1 MTQLKDTQDIEKKFK
16 DVFAGAFP
24 EGTSL
29 ADKVK
34 IINDFRQELKAYKR
48 QVTKENPGKRLKD
61 ISAAD
66 NSSLGDKIKTI
77 AKLNRSLR
85 DRMNRAAKKV
95 AKDFEK
101 IVELNR
107 ELKDVFPENSSLED
121 KVKIIVELYRELKAQ
136 KGRTDEVK
144 IIKKLIHN
152 LEGRMDRAAKKIA
165 EDFEKIAGFKQKFEG
180 KDVFTSKKVAEFES
194 NKKSQTTLEGK
205 ISDQNKQ
212 EKTSVQTDKIRDSV
226 SEADTSEKAVSEDK
240 NFEQEKTSVQTDK
253 IRDSVSKIDTPGRA
267 ISENK
272 NFEQE
277 KISVQ
282 TDTVTKLQPSV
293 SKDPIKDKPSD
304 KKPEISLK
312 QVSVDRNATEKKSNN
327 KKSQLSEKKNI
338 AQLKENQKEEGFLVR
353 FLKKI
358 FKELFGKDKKSVE
371 DIKGTTQK
379 STPNDEGQQQNE
391 LLSNQ
396 DQSASEGLKQ
406 IDNSLVTPVTK
417 VEKTNT
423 DHKR

>member
-1 MTQLKDTQDIEKKFK
+1 MTQLKDTQDIGKKFK

-29 ADKVK
+29 EDKVK
-34 IINDFRQELKAYKR
+34 IINEFRQELKAYKR
-48 QVTKENPGKRLKD
+48 QVTKENLEKRLKD

-66 NSSLGDKIKTI
+66 NFSLEDKIKTI

-85 DRMNRAAKKV
+85 DRMNRAVKKV

-121 KVKIIVELYRELKAQ
+121 KVKIIVELHRELKAQ
-136 KGRTDEVK
+136 KGRKDEVE

-165 EDFEKIAGFKQKFEG
+165 EDFKKIAGFKQKFEG

-240 NFEQEKTSVQTDK
+240 NFEQEK
-253 IRDSVSKIDTPGRA
+253 
-267 ISENK
+267 
-272 NFEQE
+272 
-277 KISVQ
+277 ISVQ
-282 TDTVTKLQPSV
+282 TDTVQPSV

-304 KKPEISLK
+304 KKPKISLK

-338 AQLKENQKEEGFLVR
+338 AQPKENQKEEGFLVR

-358 FKELFGKDKKSVE
+358 FKKLFGEDKKSVE

-379 STPNDEGQQQNE
+379 STSNDEGQQQNK

-406 IDNSLVTPVTK
+406 IDNPLVTPVTK
-417 VEKTNT
+417 VEKTKT
-423 DHKR
+423 DHER

>member
-29 ADKVK
+29 EDKVK

-107 ELKDVFPENSSLED
+107 ELKPENSSLED
-121 KVKIIVELYRELKAQ
+121 KVKIIVELHRELKAQ
-136 KGRTDEVK
+136 KGRKDEVK

-165 EDFEKIAGFKQKFEG
+165 EDFKKIAGFKQKFEG

-212 EKTSVQTDKIRDSV
+212 EKISVQTDKIRDSV
-226 SEADTSEKAVSEDK
+226 SEINTSGRSVSEDR
-240 NFEQEKTSVQTDK
+240 NFQ
-253 IRDSVSKIDTPGRA
+253 
-267 ISENK
+267 
-272 NFEQE
+272 QE

-338 AQLKENQKEEGFLVR
+338 AQPKENQKEEGFLVR

-358 FKELFGKDKKSVE
+358 FKKLFGEDKKSVE

-379 STPNDEGQQQNE
+379 STSNDEGQQQNK

-406 IDNSLVTPVTK
+406 IDNPLVTPVTK
-417 VEKTNT
+417 VEKTKT
-423 DHKR
+423 DHER

>member
-29 ADKVK
+29 EDKVK

-101 IVELNR
+101 IVKLNR

-121 KVKIIVELYRELKAQ
+121 KVKIIVELDRELKAQ
-136 KGRTDEVK
+136 KGRKDEVK

-165 EDFEKIAGFKQKFEG
+165 EDFKKIAGFKQKFEG

-212 EKTSVQTDKIRDSV
+212 EKISVQTDKIRDSV
-226 SEADTSEKAVSEDK
+226 SEINTSGRSVSEDR
-240 NFEQEKTSVQTDK
+240 NFQ
-253 IRDSVSKIDTPGRA
+253 
-267 ISENK
+267 
-272 NFEQE
+272 QE

-304 KKPEISLK
+304 KKPKISLK

-338 AQLKENQKEEGFLVR
+338 AQPKENQKEEGFLVR

-358 FKELFGKDKKSVE
+358 FKKLFGEDKKSVE

-379 STPNDEGQQQNE
+379 STSNDEGQQQNK

-406 IDNSLVTPVTK
+406 IDNPLVTPVTK
-417 VEKTNT
+417 VEQTKT
-423 DHKR
+423 DHER

>member
-1 MTQLKDTQDIEKKFK
+1 MN
-16 DVFAGAFP
+16 
-24 EGTSL
+24 
-29 ADKVK
+29 

-85 DRMNRAAKKV
+85 DRMNRAVKKV

-121 KVKIIVELYRELKAQ
+121 KVKIIVELSRELKAQ

-226 SEADTSEKAVSEDK
+226 SETNTSGRSVSENK
-240 NFEQEKTSVQTDK
+240 NFEQEKTSVQKDK
-253 IRDSVSKIDTPGRA
+253 IRDSVSEIDTPGRA

-272 NFEQE
+272 NFEQK

-282 TDTVTKLQPSV
+282 TDTVQPSV

-358 FKELFGKDKKSVE
+358 FKKLFDEDKKSVE

-379 STPNDEGQQQNE
+379 STSNDEGQQQNK

-406 IDNSLVTPVTK
+406 IDNPLVTPVTK
-417 VEKTNT
+417 VEKTKT
-423 DHKR
+423 DHER

>member
-29 ADKVK
+29 EDKVN

-48 QVTKENPGKRLKD
+48 QVTKQSLKKKLKD
-61 ISAAD
+61 VSIAD
-66 NSSLGDKIKTI
+66 NSSLENKIKTI

-85 DRMNRAAKKV
+85 NRMNRVAKKV

-107 ELKDVFPENSSLED
+107 ELKPENSSLED
-121 KVKIIVELYRELKAQ
+121 KVKIIVELHRELKVQ
-136 KGRTDEVK
+136 KGRKDEVK

-152 LEGRMDRAAKKIA
+152 FEGRMDRAAKKIA

-212 EKTSVQTDKIRDSV
+212 EKISI
-226 SEADTSEKAVSEDK
+226 
-240 NFEQEKTSVQTDK
+240 QTDK

-277 KISVQ
+277 KTSVQTDKIRDSVSETNTSGRSVSENKNFEQEKISVQ
-282 TDTVTKLQPSV
+282 TDTVQPSV

-312 QVSVDRNATEKKSNN
+312 QVSVDRNTTEKKSNN

-338 AQLKENQKEEGFLVR
+338 AQPKENQKEEGFLVR

-358 FKELFGKDKKSVE
+358 FKKLFGEDKKSVE

-379 STPNDEGQQQNE
+379 STSNDEGQQQNK

-406 IDNSLVTPVTK
+406 IDNPLVTPVTK
-417 VEKTNT
+417 VEKTKT
-423 DHKR
+423 DHER

>member
-1 MTQLKDTQDIEKKFK
+1 MTQLKDTQDIGKKFK

-29 ADKVK
+29 EDKVK
-34 IINDFRQELKAYKR
+34 IINEFRQELKAYKR
-48 QVTKENPGKRLKD
+48 QVTKENLEKRLKD

-66 NSSLGDKIKTI
+66 NFSLEDKIKTI

-85 DRMNRAAKKV
+85 DRMNRAVKKV

-121 KVKIIVELYRELKAQ
+121 KVKIIVELHRELKAQ
-136 KGRTDEVK
+136 KGRKDEVE

-165 EDFEKIAGFKQKFEG
+165 EDFKKIAGFKQKFEG

-226 SEADTSEKAVSEDK
+226 SKIDTPGRAISENK

-253 IRDSVSKIDTPGRA
+253 IRDSVSEADT
-267 ISENK
+267 SEKAVSEDK

-282 TDTVTKLQPSV
+282 TDTVQPSV

-304 KKPEISLK
+304 KKPKISLK

-338 AQLKENQKEEGFLVR
+338 AQPKENQKEEGFLVR

-358 FKELFGKDKKSVE
+358 FKKLFGEDKKSVE

-379 STPNDEGQQQNE
+379 STSNDEGQQQNK

-406 IDNSLVTPVTK
+406 IDNPLVTPVTK
-417 VEKTNT
+417 VEKTKT
-423 DHKR
+423 DHER

>member
-29 ADKVK
+29 EDKVN

-85 DRMNRAAKKV
+85 DRMNRAVKKV

-121 KVKIIVELYRELKAQ
+121 KVKIIVELSRELKAQ

-226 SEADTSEKAVSEDK
+226 SETNTSGRSVSENK
-240 NFEQEKTSVQTDK
+240 NFEQEKTSVQKDK
-253 IRDSVSKIDTPGRA
+253 IRDSVSEIDTPGRA

-272 NFEQE
+272 NFEQK

-282 TDTVTKLQPSV
+282 TDTVQPSV

-358 FKELFGKDKKSVE
+358 FKKLFDEDKKSVE

-379 STPNDEGQQQNE
+379 STSNDEGQQQNK

-406 IDNSLVTPVTK
+406 IDNPLVTPVTK
-417 VEKTNT
+417 VEKTKT
-423 DHKR
+423 DHER

>member
-29 ADKVK
+29 EDKVK

-121 KVKIIVELYRELKAQ
+121 KVKIIVELHRELKAQ
-136 KGRTDEVK
+136 KGRKDEVK

-152 LEGRMDRAAKKIA
+152 LEGRMDRADKKIA
-165 EDFEKIAGFKQKFEG
+165 EDFKKIAGFKQKFEG

-212 EKTSVQTDKIRDSV
+212 EKISVQTDKIRDSV
-226 SEADTSEKAVSEDK
+226 SETNTSGR
-240 NFEQEKTSVQTDK
+240 SV
-253 IRDSVSKIDTPGRA
+253 
-267 ISENK
+267 SENK
-272 NFEQE
+272 NFQQE

-282 TDTVTKLQPSV
+282 TDTVQPSV
-293 SKDPIKDKPSD
+293 SKDPIKDKPSN

-312 QVSVDRNATEKKSNN
+312 QVSVDRNTTEKKSNN

-338 AQLKENQKEEGFLVR
+338 AQPKENQKEEGFLVR

-358 FKELFGKDKKSVE
+358 FKKLFGEDKKSVE
-371 DIKGTTQK
+371 DRKGTTQK
-379 STPNDEGQQQNE
+379 STSNDEGQQQNK

-406 IDNSLVTPVTK
+406 IFLVTSCYLNSLCSSSPFVVIPVPRHW
-417 VEKTNT
+417 
-423 DHKR
+423 DPDWH

>member
-1 MTQLKDTQDIEKKFK
+1 MLQLQDISNIEKKFQ
-16 DVFAGAFP
+16 DAFAG
-24 EGTSL
+24 TLSL
-29 ADKVK
+29 EDKVK
-34 IINDFRQELKAYKR
+34 NINELRQELKAYKR
-48 QVTKENPGKRLKD
+48 QVTKQSLEKKLKD

-66 NSSLGDKIKTI
+66 NSSLEDKIKTI

-107 ELKDVFPENSSLED
+107 ELKPENSSLED

-136 KGRTDEVK
+136 KGRKDEVK

-212 EKTSVQTDKIRDSV
+212 EKISI
-226 SEADTSEKAVSEDK
+226 
-240 NFEQEKTSVQTDK
+240 QTDK

-304 KKPEISLK
+304 KKPKISLK

-338 AQLKENQKEEGFLVR
+338 AQPKENQKEEGFLVR

-358 FKELFGKDKKSVE
+358 FKKLFGEDKKSVE

-379 STPNDEGQQQNE
+379 STSNDEGQQQNK

-406 IDNSLVTPVTK
+406 IDNPLVTPVTK

>member
-1 MTQLKDTQDIEKKFK
+1 
-16 DVFAGAFP
+16 
-24 EGTSL
+24 
-29 ADKVK
+29 
-34 IINDFRQELKAYKR
+34 
-48 QVTKENPGKRLKD
+48 
-61 ISAAD
+61 
-66 NSSLGDKIKTI
+66 
-77 AKLNRSLR
+77 
-85 DRMNRAAKKV
+85 MNRAAKKV

-121 KVKIIVELYRELKAQ
+121 KVKIIVELHRELKAQ
-136 KGRTDEVK
+136 KGRKDEVK

-152 LEGRMDRAAKKIA
+152 LEGRMDRAAKKIS
-165 EDFEKIAGFKQKFEG
+165 EDFKKIAGFKQKFEG

-212 EKTSVQTDKIRDSV
+212 EK
-226 SEADTSEKAVSEDK
+226 
-240 NFEQEKTSVQTDK
+240 
-253 IRDSVSKIDTPGRA
+253 
-267 ISENK
+267 
-272 NFEQE
+272 
-277 KISVQ
+277 ISVQ
-282 TDTVTKLQPSV
+282 TDTVQPSV

-304 KKPEISLK
+304 KKPKISLK

-338 AQLKENQKEEGFLVR
+338 AQPKENQKEEGFLVR

-358 FKELFGKDKKSVE
+358 FKKLFGEDKKSVE

-379 STPNDEGQQQNE
+379 STSNDEGQQQNK

-406 IDNSLVTPVTK
+406 IDNPLVTPVTK
-417 VEKTNT
+417 VEKTKT
-423 DHKR
+423 DHER

>member
-1 MTQLKDTQDIEKKFK
+1 MVQLQDISNIEKKFQNA
-16 DVFAGAFP
+16 FAGAL
-24 EGTSL
+24 SL
-29 ADKVK
+29 EDKVK
-34 IINDFRQELKAYKR
+34 SINELRQELKAYKR
-48 QVTKENPGKRLKD
+48 QVTKQSLEKKLKD
-61 ISAAD
+61 VSIAD
-66 NSSLGDKIKTI
+66 NSSLEDKIKTI

-121 KVKIIVELYRELKAQ
+121 KVKIIVELHRELKAQ
-136 KGRTDEVK
+136 KGRKDEVK

-165 EDFEKIAGFKQKFEG
+165 EDFKKIAGFKQKFEE

-212 EKTSVQTDKIRDSV
+212 EKISVQTDKIRDSV
-226 SEADTSEKAVSEDK
+226 SEINTSGRSVSEDR
-240 NFEQEKTSVQTDK
+240 NFQ
-253 IRDSVSKIDTPGRA
+253 
-267 ISENK
+267 
-272 NFEQE
+272 QE

-312 QVSVDRNATEKKSNN
+312 PVSVDRNATEKKSNN

-338 AQLKENQKEEGFLVR
+338 AQLQKKEGFLWR
-353 FLKKI
+353 FLKK
-358 FKELFGKDKKSVE
+358 FLENLFGKDKMGVK
-371 DIKGTTQK
+371 DIKEK
-379 STPNDEGQQQNE
+379 STSNDEGQQQNK

-396 DQSASEGLKQ
+396 DQSASESLQ
-406 IDNSLVTPVTK
+406 IDNPLVTPVTK
-417 VEKTNT
+417 VEKTKT
-423 DHKR
+423 DHER

>member
-29 ADKVK
+29 EDKVK

-121 KVKIIVELYRELKAQ
+121 KVKIIVELHRELKAQ
-136 KGRTDEVK
+136 KGRKDEVK

-152 LEGRMDRAAKKIA
+152 LEGRMDRADKKIA
-165 EDFEKIAGFKQKFEG
+165 EDFKKIAGFKQKFEG

-212 EKTSVQTDKIRDSV
+212 EKISVQTDKIRDSV
-226 SEADTSEKAVSEDK
+226 SETNTSGR
-240 NFEQEKTSVQTDK
+240 SV
-253 IRDSVSKIDTPGRA
+253 
-267 ISENK
+267 SENK
-272 NFEQE
+272 NFQQE

-282 TDTVTKLQPSV
+282 TDTVQPSV
-293 SKDPIKDKPSD
+293 SKDPIKDKPSN

-312 QVSVDRNATEKKSNN
+312 QVSVDRNTTEKKSNN

-338 AQLKENQKEEGFLVR
+338 AQPKENQKEEGFLVR

-358 FKELFGKDKKSVE
+358 FKKLFGEDKKSVE
-371 DIKGTTQK
+371 DRKGTTQK
-379 STPNDEGQQQNE
+379 STSNDEGQQQNK

-406 IDNSLVTPVTK
+406 IDNPLVTPVTK
-417 VEKTNT
+417 VEKTKT
-423 DHKR
+423 DHER

>member
-1 MTQLKDTQDIEKKFK
+1 MLQLQDISNIEKKFQ
-16 DVFAGAFP
+16 DAFAG
-24 EGTSL
+24 TLSL
-29 ADKVK
+29 EDKVK
-34 IINDFRQELKAYKR
+34 NINELRQELKAYKR
-48 QVTKENPGKRLKD
+48 QVTKQSLEKKLKD
-61 ISAAD
+61 VSIAD
-66 NSSLGDKIKTI
+66 NSSLEDKIKTI

-107 ELKDVFPENSSLED
+107 KLKPENSSLED
-121 KVKIIVELYRELKAQ
+121 KVKIIVELHRELKVQ
-136 KGRTDEVK
+136 KGRKDEVK

-152 LEGRMDRAAKKIA
+152 LEGRMDRAAKRIA

-212 EKTSVQTDKIRDSV
+212 EKISI
-226 SEADTSEKAVSEDK
+226 
-240 NFEQEKTSVQTDK
+240 QTDK

-277 KISVQ
+277 KTSVQTDKIRDSVSETNTSGRPVSEDRNFQQEKISVQ
-282 TDTVTKLQPSV
+282 TDIVTKLQPSV

-338 AQLKENQKEEGFLVR
+338 AQPKENQKEEGFLVL

-358 FKELFGKDKKSVE
+358 FKKLFGEDKKSVE
-371 DIKGTTQK
+371 DRKGTTQK
-379 STPNDEGQQQNE
+379 STSNDEGQQQNK

-406 IDNSLVTPVTK
+406 IDNPLVTPVTK
-417 VEKTNT
+417 VEKTKT
-423 DHKR
+423 DHER

>member
-1 MTQLKDTQDIEKKFK
+1 M
-16 DVFAGAFP
+16 
-24 EGTSL
+24 
-29 ADKVK
+29 K
-34 IINDFRQELKAYKR
+34 IINEFRQELKAYKR
-48 QVTKENPGKRLKD
+48 QVTKENLEKRLKD
-61 ISAAD
+61 IPAAD
-66 NSSLGDKIKTI
+66 NFSLEDKIKTI

-85 DRMNRAAKKV
+85 DRMNRAVKKV

-101 IVELNR
+101 IVKLNR

-121 KVKIIVELYRELKAQ
+121 KVKIIIELHRELKAQ
-136 KGRTDEVK
+136 KGRKDEVK

-165 EDFEKIAGFKQKFEG
+165 EDFKKIAGFKQKFEG

-212 EKTSVQTDKIRDSV
+212 EKIYVQTDKIRDSVSEINTSGRSVSEDKNFEQEKTSVQTDKIRDSV
-226 SEADTSEKAVSEDK
+226 SEADTSEKAVSEDR
-240 NFEQEKTSVQTDK
+240 NFQ
-253 IRDSVSKIDTPGRA
+253 
-267 ISENK
+267 
-272 NFEQE
+272 QE

-338 AQLKENQKEEGFLVR
+338 SQPKENQKEEGFLVH

-358 FKELFGKDKKSVE
+358 FKKLFGEDKKSVE

-379 STPNDEGQQQNE
+379 STSNDEGQQQNK

-406 IDNSLVTPVTK
+406 IDNPLVTPVTK
-417 VEKTNT
+417 VEKTKT
-423 DHKR
+423 DHER

>member
-29 ADKVK
+29 EDKVK
-34 IINDFRQELKAYKR
+34 IINEFRQELKAYKR
-48 QVTKENPGKRLKD
+48 QVTKENLEKRLKD

-66 NSSLGDKIKTI
+66 NFSLEDKIKTI

-85 DRMNRAAKKV
+85 DRMNRAVKKV

-101 IVELNR
+101 IVKLNR

-121 KVKIIVELYRELKAQ
+121 KVKIIVELHRELKAQ
-136 KGRTDEVK
+136 KGRKDEVK

-165 EDFEKIAGFKQKFEG
+165 EDFKKIAGFKQKFEG

-212 EKTSVQTDKIRDSV
+212 EKISVQTDKIRDSV
-226 SEADTSEKAVSEDK
+226 SEINTSGRSVSEDR
-240 NFEQEKTSVQTDK
+240 NFQ
-253 IRDSVSKIDTPGRA
+253 
-267 ISENK
+267 
-272 NFEQE
+272 QE

-304 KKPEISLK
+304 KKPKISLK

-338 AQLKENQKEEGFLVR
+338 AQPKENQKEEGFLVR

-358 FKELFGKDKKSVE
+358 FKKLFGEDNKECRGYKRNYSKKHF
-371 DIKGTTQK
+371 K
-379 STPNDEGQQQNE
+379 
-391 LLSNQ
+391 
-396 DQSASEGLKQ
+396 
-406 IDNSLVTPVTK
+406 
-417 VEKTNT
+417 
-423 DHKR
+423 